1 MESIL
6 LTNKTTLID
15 KKTKIICTIG
25 PSVESVD
32 MIVQL
37 INAGMDAARLNF
49 SHGDHAKHMEYVKN
63 IREACNITGR
73 QIAIIQDLQGPK
85 IRVGKLEN
93 GFITLEEGA
102 SIQITSDEIIGN
114 ESMICTTYPGLI
126 EELKVGEILL
136 LDDGNIKFLIT
147 DIKRTKPE
155 VTCKVI
161 IGGILKQHKGINI
174 PYSALSLPSLTEKDL
189 EDLEFAIENKFDFI
203 AMSFVRTPDDVKLLK
218 GILRSRGR
226 DIPVIAKIERP
237 EAITNIDQI
246 IAETDLVMVARGD
259 LGVEISVEEVPQLQ
273 KMIIK
278 KCNDKIKPVITATQ
292 MLESM
297 INDQSPTRAEASDVA
312 NSIMD
317 GTDCVMLSAETST
330 GLYPLQSV
338 RMMKKIIQKTEVQKK
353 STYFNEIFVED
364 SPENILHTICN
375 SACMIAERVSAK
387 AIIAVPTITGN
398 TPLIISNHRP
408 MAQIIAIGFDETKL
422 KRLKLVWGVESM
434 LTKERE
440 DLQDIIN
447 EVKQKLVEKE
457 LFHKGDRIVIVA
469 RNPIAEAP
477 SANAIQVTMI

>member
-1 MESIL
+1 M
-6 LTNKTTLID
+6 ID

-37 INAGMDAARLNF
+37 INAGMDSARLNF
-49 SHGDHAKHMEYVKN
+49 SHGEHAKHKDYITN
-63 IREACNITGR
+63 IREACKISGK
-73 QIAIIQDLQGPK
+73 QIAIIADLQGPK

-93 GFITLEEGA
+93 GFMTLAENAE
-102 SIQITSDEIIGN
+102 IQITSEEILGTENVI
-114 ESMICTTYPGLI
+114 STTFPGLI
-126 EELKVGEILL
+126 QELKIGDILL
-136 LDDGNIKFLIT
+136 LDDGNIKLLIT
-147 DIKRTKPE
+147 EIKRTKPE

-161 IGGILKQHKGINI
+161 IPGILKQNKGINI
-174 PYSALSLPSLTEKDL
+174 PLSALSLPSLTEKDIA
-189 EDLEFAIENKFDFI
+189 DLDFALANGVDFI
-203 AMSFVRTPDDVKLLK
+203 AMSFVRTIDDIKLLK
-218 GILRSRGR
+218 GILRSRSKEL
-226 DIPVIAKIERP
+226 PVIAKIERP
-237 EAITNIDQI
+237 EAIQNIDEI
-246 IAETDLVMVARGD
+246 IEAADMVMVARGD

-278 KCNDKIKPVITATQ
+278 KCNAKIKPVITATQ

-297 INDQSPTRAEASDVA
+297 ISDQSPTRAEASDVA
-312 NSIMD
+312 NSILD

-330 GLYPLQSV
+330 GLFPLQAVS
-338 RMMKKIIQKTEVQKK
+338 MMKKIIQKTETHKK
-353 STYFNEIFVED
+353 TTYFNEIFVED

-375 SACMIAERVSAK
+375 SACMIAERVNAK

-408 MAQIIAIGFDETKL
+408 AAQIIAVGFDERKL

-434 LTKERE
+434 LTAERD

-447 EVKQKLVEKE
+447 EVKSKLIEKE
-457 LFHKGDRIVIVA
+457 LFNKGDRIVIVA

-477 SANAIQVTMI
+477 SANDIQVSVI